1 MTRERL
7 SLLFCLILPF
17 ALATSVLSA
26 SPPPPQTTVSPLSL
40 WISRGSLPAPPLEA
54 QSQTPSLLVN
64 GNFDEL
70 PFYWVPPNHHIAGGW
85 MRWWIHGTVLP
96 EFDDVR
102 TSRPY
107 YDGGH
112 AQAYFKWGASY
123 EAGIYQVVSGLTPCV
138 PYRFTMWARN
148 HSSLEGGLPRA
159 RIGLDP
165 EGTQLT
171 PRSDEGA
178 VPDPPGL
185 PPKTVWSRE
194 QTALFVWEELAVE
207 AEPLGNQ
214 LTAILY
220 AHPDNPGD
228 GFFDTYWDAG
238 RLITSTF
245 PGGRLP
251 APVSWAPTSFI
262 TNVTISNVLNTLII
276 EWNTLA
282 PAPAQVWYNII
293 QPASPITPT
302 APHTHTVY
310 LPLVLKSPSAF
321 AYATPIDIS
330 PLARYRAVI
339 SGLEDGETVQFVVVA
354 RRPSSGACVT
364 EVTESRTVTVQVPP
378 IHRVYL
384 PVVLSD

>member
-1 MTRERL
+1 MRKIL
-7 SLLFCLILPF
+7 SLLLHLALPF
-17 ALATSVLSA
+17 ALATTVLSA
-26 SPPPPQTTVSPLSL
+26 SPLPPAIGVSPLSL
-40 WISRGSLPAPPLEA
+40 RVTQELLPAPPVEV
-54 QSQTPSLLVN
+54 QSRTPNLLVN

-70 PFYWVPPNHHIAGGW
+70 PFYWAPPNHYIAGGW

-96 EFDDVR
+96 EFDDAR
-102 TSRPY
+102 ARPY

-112 AQAYFKWGASY
+112 AQVYFKWGASY
-123 EAGIYQVVSGLTPCV
+123 EAGIYQVVTGLTPCT

-171 PRSDEGA
+171 SGPMEGA
-178 VPDPPGL
+178 VLGL

-207 AEPLGNQ
+207 AEPLGTR

-220 AHPDNPGD
+220 ARPDDPGD

-251 APVSWAPTSFI
+251 EPVSWAPTSFI
-262 TNVTISNVLNTLII
+262 TNVAVSSVLNALVI
-276 EWNTLA
+276 EWNTLV
-282 PAPAQVWYNII
+282 PAPAQVWYHII

-302 APHTHTVY
+302 DSYTYTVY
-310 LPLVLKSPSAF
+310 LPLILKSPSAF
-321 AYATPIDIS
+321 AYATPMEIS
-330 PLARYRAVI
+330 PAARYRAVI
-339 SGLEDGETVQFVVVA
+339 GGLEDGQTVQFVVVA
-354 RRPSSGACVT
+354 RRPSGGTCVT
-364 EVTESRTVTVQVPP
+364 EVSEIRSVTVHVPP

-384 PVVLSD
+384 PIVLSAQ